1 MDFPTWPSYTE
12 EEIEAVQKIL
22 QSGRVN
28 YWTGNVGKEFE
39 KEFAQYTGTLH
50 AIAVSNG
57 SVALAAALRGL
68 HIGQDAEVIVTP
80 RTFVASA
87 SEIVLAGAKPV
98 FADVDINSQNIT
110 PKTIEPLITS
120 KTRAIL
126 TVHLAGWPCDMLGIT
141 AIAKHHG
148 LYVIEDCAQ
157 SHGAS
162 INGRKVGSWGDIA
175 AFSFCQDKI
184 ITTGGEGGMLTTSNS
199 ELWQALWSMKDHGKG
214 YDVTHVKN
222 QGTHFRW
229 LHQTFGTN
237 WRLTEMQSA
246 IGRIQTRRLDEWISI
261 RKKNAETL
269 FSKLENESALRVVR
283 PDNSIEH
290 AYYKCYVFVRPEAL
304 KSRWDRDR
312 ILGELMALGVPCG
325 TGACPEVYR
334 ESAFSNHPSRP
345 KEPLPI
351 AKQLGE
357 TSMMFPVHPTLTQES
372 MEFIGDSV
380 CSVLANGKR

>member
-28 YWTGNVGKEFE
+28 YWTGSVGKEFE

-57 SVALAAALRGL
+57 SVALAASLHALN
-68 HIGQDAEVIVTP
+68 IGQGAEVIVTP

-98 FADVDINSQNIT
+98 FADVDIDSQNIT

-141 AIAKHHG
+141 EIAKHYD
-148 LYVIEDCAQ
+148 LCVIEDCAQ

-162 INGRKVGSWGDIA
+162 IHGRKVGSWGDVA

-184 ITTGGEGGMLTTSNS
+184 ITTGGEGGMLTTSNP
-199 ELWQALWSMKDHGKG
+199 ELWKLLWSMKDHGKG
-214 YDVTHVKN
+214 YDITHSKN

-246 IGRIQTRRLDEWISI
+246 IGRIQTKRLNEWVRL
-261 RKKNAETL
+261 RKRNAETL
-269 FSKLENESALRVVR
+269 LSKLENESTVRVVR
-283 PDNSIEH
+283 PDNSMEH
-290 AYYKCYVFVRPEAL
+290 AYYKCYVFVRPETL
-304 KSRWDRDR
+304 KSGWDRDR
-312 ILGELMALGVPCG
+312 ILSELITLGIPCG
-325 TGACPEVYR
+325 TGSCPEVYR
-334 ESAFSNHPSRP
+334 ESAFLNYPSRP
-345 KEPLPI
+345 KDPLPI

-357 TSMMFPVHPTLTQES
+357 TSIMFQVHPTLTQEH
-372 MEFIGDSV
+372 MVFIGDSV
-380 CSVLANGKR
+380 CSVLAKAKR